1 MRRVVLTLPLLLA
14 ACPAPDKPAGAAP
27 AAAPPPA
34 AKVRV
39 APAEARALE
48 DAWRFLG
55 EVRASAR
62 ASLAAGAAG
71 AVNKVRVRVGDHVT
85 RGQLLVEVDP
95 DLAAARVATA
105 QAQID
110 AHTEDLAQARR
121 EVDRLSGLR
130 ANVVPEVERERAQS
144 KVRSLEA
151 QQAALQA
158 ALQEAEA
165 NLALHR
171 VRAPFDGVVAERR
184 VDPGDWVQAGTPA
197 LELVATEDLE
207 IIVDA
212 NRALLG
218 HVQPGD
224 PARLLGRGEAE
235 ARVDGVVPALDPVS
249 RTLRVRV
256 TPTAPAA
263 WLLPGDSVEVEFKV
277 ALTDEGLVVPNDA
290 LIVDPTETRVV
301 KVVDGKAAPL
311 KVEVLAKAKGTA
323 LVRAD
328 ELHEGDQV
336 VTRGNER
343 LRAGQPVE
351 VSE

>member
-1 MRRVVLTLPLLLA
+1 M
-14 ACPAPDKPAGAAP
+14 
-27 AAAPPPA
+27 
-34 AKVRV
+34 
-39 APAEARALE
+39 E
-48 DAWRFLG
+48 DTWRFLG

-71 AVNKVRVRVGDHVT
+71 AVAKVRVRVGDRVT

-105 QAQID
+105 QDQID

-121 EVDRLSGLR
+121 EVERLSGLR

-144 KVRSLEA
+144 RVRQLEA
-151 QQAALQA
+151 QQAALHA

-165 NLALHR
+165 TLALHR
-171 VRAPFDGVVAERR
+171 VRSPFDGVVAERR
-184 VDPGDWVQAGTPA
+184 VDPGDWVQAGTAA

-218 HVQPGD
+218 HVAVGD
-224 PARLLGRGEAE
+224 AARLIGRQEA
-235 ARVDGVVPALDPVS
+235 AAQVRGVVPALDPVS

-256 TPTAPAA
+256 EATEPAP

-277 ALTDEGLVVPNDA
+277 SLSDEGLVVPNDA
-290 LIVDPTETRVV
+290 LLQDPTETRVI
-301 KVVDGKAAPL
+301 KVVDGKATSVV
-311 KVEVLAKAKGTA
+311 VEVIAKAKGAA
-323 LVRAD
+323 LVR
-328 ELHEGDQV
+328 GDGLVDGDLV

-343 LRAGQPVE
+343 LRPGQPLE
-351 VSE
+351 VSP